1 MFSPSVPTERGLA
14 EVLTQPSTCLGA
26 AAKPHRDSATLAAL
40 LGLASTDESAT
51 AFFDRGGSL
60 VALGPTRRN
69 RVYVYSA
76 KVLGTPRK
84 PPLDRGRKEVGR
96 ISRRSAKT

>member
-1 MFSPSVPTERGLA
+1 MPTERGLA

-51 AFFDRGGSL
+51 AFYDRGGSL

-76 KVLGTPRK
+76 KVLRHTAETP
-84 PPLDRGRKEVGR
+84 PDRGRKEVCR